1 MDRLWLG
8 FAGLFG
14 LTGVIMAAVAAHA
27 LPSRVTPMALGLVH
41 TAIEM
46 QMWHALALVGC
57 GILARTHPGRR
68 TAVAG
73 AAFTLGTLLFC
84 GAVYCLALTG
94 VELPAVA
101 PTGGFLV
108 MAGWI
113 CLGSLAF
120 QSGRSSPE
128 RSARSS
134 SLF

>member
-8 FAGLFG
+8 IGSLLG
-14 LTGVIMAAVAAHA
+14 LTGVIMAALAAHA
-27 LPSRVTPMALGLVH
+27 LPDRISPTALGLVH

-57 GILARTHPGRR
+57 GILARSGAAPRR
-68 TAVAG
+68 IAVAG
-73 AAFTLGTLLFC
+73 AAFALGSVLFC
-84 GAVYCLALTG
+84 GAVYSLALAG

-113 CLGSLAF
+113 SLGSLAF
-120 QSGRSSPE
+120 G
-128 RSARSS
+128 
-134 SLF
+134 